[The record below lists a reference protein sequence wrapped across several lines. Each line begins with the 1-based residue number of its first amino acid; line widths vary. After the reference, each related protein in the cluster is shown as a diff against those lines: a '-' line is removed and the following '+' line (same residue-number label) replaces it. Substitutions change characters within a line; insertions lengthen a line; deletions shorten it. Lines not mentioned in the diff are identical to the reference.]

1 MLLVCA
7 VILIDMKRRYHDSL
21 CGSGECDGDGQFSVQ
36 RLSTWHRRSPV
47 AIPKSYL
54 GRGLDR
60 PETPEANN
68 EAAILLQPYGGLPLH
83 MPNRNE
89 SSNHVIL
96 LPQSYNRHRAFSN

>member
-7 VILIDMKRRYHDSL
+7 VTLIDMKRRYHDAL

-54 GRGLDR
+54 GRGLEIDPR
-60 PETPEANN
+60 RLRQTMRQQWFFSPTAIFHFTCQMET
-68 EAAILLQPYGGLPLH
+68 
-83 MPNRNE
+83 
-89 SSNHVIL
+89 NHVIL
-96 LPQSYNRHRAFSN
+96 LPQLLQSSSCFQ